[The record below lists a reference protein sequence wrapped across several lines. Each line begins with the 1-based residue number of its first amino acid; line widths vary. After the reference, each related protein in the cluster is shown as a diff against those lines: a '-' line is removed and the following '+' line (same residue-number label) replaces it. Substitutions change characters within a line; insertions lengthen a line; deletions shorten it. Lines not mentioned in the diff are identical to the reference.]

1 MPFAIFISFF
11 KKDAFYSPIFSLY
24 KFFTY
29 VYSEIICIYRQTQ
42 SSVSTRAGTK
52 SFDIETRDSLLI
64 GFHRSRIIV
73 LTFPLFVVTESGTR
87 EAPASST
94 VRGSQERERSENLGA
109 AGGRGDIEESARRTK

>member
-1 MPFAIFISFF
+1 MHFIYLF
-11 KKDAFYSPIFSLY
+11 FSLY

-109 AGGRGDIEESARRTK
+109 ASGRGDIEESARRTK